1 MQDNRKKK
9 KPDRPGPGRDRR
21 ELPANV
27 VVGRNAV
34 MELVRSG
41 APVDKIL
48 AAGQEGSIV
57 AIVAEAKKAGKSK

>member
-21 ELPANV
+21 GLPANV

-34 MELVRSG
+34 ME
-41 APVDKIL
+41 
-48 AAGQEGSIV
+48 
-57 AIVAEAKKAGKSK
+57 